1 MSAEEVRVCL
11 ALAVAETGL
20 GRFCREYGLN
30 KGNLYQ
36 VLSGIHG
43 PQKEQLEI
51 LGLRK
56 VVKYEI

>member
-1 MSAEEVRVCL
+1 M